1 MNAGVLAGCGLG
13 AVVAAMNFATMR
25 RLWASPVF
33 ERPQKIA
40 QSVVLWLLPGS
51 FILVRRVLV
60 DHLPRRSLGP
70 DDSNVSN
77 EGLQRYDETVGHG
90 GHGFGGGEGAGGGPS
105 VGGD

>member
-13 AVVAAMNFATMR
+13 AVVAAMNIATMR

-77 EGLQRYDETVGHG
+77 EGLHSYDETVGHG
-90 GHGFGGGEGAGGGPS
+90 GHGFGGGEGGGGPS
-105 VGGD
+105 VGGY

>member
-13 AVVAAMNFATMR
+13 AVVAAMNIATMR

>member
-13 AVVAAMNFATMR
+13 AVVAAVNIATMR

-60 DHLPRRSLGP
+60 DHLPRRSLGSG
-70 DDSNVSN
+70 DSSISN
-77 EGLQRYDETVGHG
+77 EGLDTYDGDLGG
-90 GHGFGGGEGAGGGPS
+90 GHGFGGGEGGGGGAS

>member
-13 AVVAAMNFATMR
+13 AVVAAMNIATTR

-40 QSVVLWLLPGS
+40 QSVLLWLIPGS

-77 EGLQRYDETVGHG
+77 EGLHNYDEVG
-90 GHGFGGGEGAGGGPS
+90 GHGYGGGEGGGGPS
-105 VGGD
+105 VGGY

>member
-13 AVVAAMNFATMR
+13 AVVAAMNIATMR

-40 QSVVLWLLPGS
+40 QSVLLWLIPGS

-60 DHLPRRSLGP
+60 DHLPGRALGS
-70 DDSNVSN
+70 DDSPDANAGAA
-77 EGLQRYDETVGHG
+77 EYDGGHG
-90 GHGFGGGEGAGGGPS
+90 GYGHGGGGGEGGGGPS
-105 VGGD
+105 VGGY